1 MDPQAL
7 ASQLRHP
14 SGESASEVALKMN
27 SANGEL
33 NAKCID
39 LLSLQES
46 ESLLEIGPGNGAF
59 AADIIKRAE
68 NLSYTGV
75 DWSADMVAEAKRI
88 NKAIVNSGQAAFYE
102 GDSSQLNFDSN
113 TFDKVLTVHTLYFW
127 DKPAKHLAE
136 IRRVMKPEGLFC
148 LAFGDS
154 SFMKSLPFTP
164 YGFELY
170 DKERACRLLNASG
183 FNVLA
188 IEPHREQG
196 VSNTG
201 KVVDKLINIILCK
214 A

>member
-1 MDPQAL
+1 MDTQTL

-14 SGESASEVALKMN
+14 SGEHASEVASNMN
-27 SANGEL
+27 SANGQL
-33 NAKCID
+33 NVKCID
-39 LLSLQES
+39 LLNLQHS
-46 ESLLEIGPGNGAF
+46 ESLLEIGPGNGVF
-59 AADIIKRAE
+59 AADIVKRAD
-68 NLSYTGV
+68 NLSYTGI
-75 DWSADMVAEAKRI
+75 DWSADMVAEARHI
-88 NKAIVNSGQAAFYE
+88 NEAIVNSGQASFYE

-127 DKPAKHLAE
+127 DKPDKHLAE
-136 IRRVMKPEGLFC
+136 IRRVMKPEGLLC

-154 SFMKSLPFTP
+154 SFMKDLPFVP

-170 DKERACRLLNASG
+170 DKERACRLLDASR

-188 IEPHREQG
+188 IEQHREQG

-201 KVVDKLINIILCK
+201 EVVDKLINIILCK